1 MLASSLGHFETVE
14 LLLILGAE
22 IQSKNDQGK
31 TAIELA
37 ADNGFQDIVRL
48 LQRKKRKFTFS
59 ILT

>member
-14 LLLILGAE
+14 LLLNLGAE
-22 IQSKNDQGK
+22 IQSKNDQGR